1 MFEWNLY
8 VCNLKA
14 EKHEGLNFCSWWNQ
28 GQDLCDVLENNDNKY
43 SQASERRDRD
53 VI

>member
-1 MFEWNLY
+1 MY

-14 EKHEGLNFCSWWNQ
+14 EEQEGLNFCSWQNQ
-28 GQDLCDVLENNDNKY
+28 GQDLSDVLENNDNKS
-43 SQASERRDRD
+43 SQASERRDKN